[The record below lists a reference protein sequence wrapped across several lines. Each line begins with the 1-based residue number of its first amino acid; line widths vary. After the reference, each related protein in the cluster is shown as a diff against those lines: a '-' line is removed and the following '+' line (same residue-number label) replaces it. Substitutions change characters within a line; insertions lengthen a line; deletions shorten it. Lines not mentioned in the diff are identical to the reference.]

1 MYVAELAE
9 VIAAHGFTGHFY
21 ADDSQMYISVPAADA
36 ADAARRLSACIVS
49 VESWMSSHCL
59 KMNPD
64 KTQLLWIGT
73 SPQLSKVTVNDV
85 ALSTGS
91 LGFSSVVSNLGVLFD
106 AQLSMADHVTSVC
119 KSCFFQLR
127 QLRLIRSC
135 LTTDAAKTLIHAFV
149 SSRLDYCNSLL
160 VGVADC
166 VIRKLQGVQNA
177 AARMITGTRK
187 FDHVTPILR
196 ELHWLPVAQR
206 IQYKIAMLVNKYL
219 RGLAG

>member
-1 MYVAELAE
+1 
-9 VIAAHGFTGHFY
+9 
-21 ADDSQMYISVPAADA
+21 MYISVPAADA
-36 ADAARRLSACIVS
+36 ARRLFACIDS
-49 VESWMSSHCL
+49 VESWMSSHCM
-59 KMNPD
+59 KMIPD
-64 KTQLLWIGT
+64 NTQLPWIGT
-73 SPQLSKVTVNDV
+73 RPQLSKVTVNDV

-91 LGFSSVVSNLGVLFD
+91 LGFSSVVSNLSVLLY

-135 LTTDAAKTLIHAFV
+135 LTTDAAKTLIRAFV

-160 VGVADC
+160 IGVADC

-187 FDHVTPILR
+187 FDHITPILR
-196 ELHWLPVAQR
+196 ELHWPSGYNTRSRCWSTNVCGA
-206 IQYKIAMLVNKYL
+206 
-219 RGLAG
+219 

>member
-1 MYVAELAE
+1 
-9 VIAAHGFTGHFY
+9 
-21 ADDSQMYISVPAADA
+21 MYISIPAADA
-36 ADAARRLSACIVS
+36 ARLLSACIVS
-49 VESWMSSHCL
+49 VESWMSGHYL

-73 SPQLSKVTVNDV
+73 RPQLSKVTVNDV

-91 LGFSSVVSNLGVLFD
+91 LGFSSVVSNFGVLFD

-119 KSCFFQLR
+119 KSCFFQQR

-149 SSRLDYCNSLL
+149 NSRLDYCNSLL

-166 VIRKLQGVQNA
+166 VIRKLPGVQNA

-187 FDHVTPILR
+187 FDHVISILR

-206 IQYKIAMLVNKYL
+206 IQLQDRRSRCWSTNVCGA
-219 RGLAG
+219 